1 MPELTEVMSAPMAN
15 MLLSVKCSVHR
26 ARTGLI
32 HEPTD
37 ESFWPAT
44 PSTSAP
50 RRRVRA
56 PANCRSL
63 VIVSVEIT
71 TTREDKAS

>member
-15 MLLSVKCSVHR
+15 MLLSFKWSVHR
-26 ARTGLI
+26 VRTGLI
-32 HEPTD
+32 HEPTAG
-37 ESFWPAT
+37 SFLAGDAAHIHSPPA
-44 PSTSAP
+44 
-50 RRRVRA
+50 VRA

-71 TTREDKAS
+71 ITR